1 MTLMKKARLYRGQDY
16 ARLRS
21 RCLSARTLFKDP
33 EFPADEGS
41 LGCSRDVL
49 WKRPPELREEPR
61 FLVDADRFSAVQG
74 DLGDCWFVSALT
86 AVTLNP
92 ELLVR
97 VVPRDQGFSHPY
109 AGIFHFRFW
118 QGGEWVEVV
127 VDDRLPVTVLGQLCF
142 SRSSNPAEFWSA
154 LLEKAYAKLH
164 GSYSALDAGKCF
176 EATEDLTG
184 GVTERFLLADE
195 ELPTDLFSIMVRA
208 SQRGSLLTCCVPSA
222 KKSGTDQTET
232 GLISSHSYCVT
243 GVRRWKVKVP
253 SRWKS
258 YVELVRLRNP
268 WGDEMEWRGAWSDN
282 SEEWGLVSAEERK
295 RLEVTAAGDG
305 EFWMTYE
312 EFKKRFDELY
322 ITSLNPQNLEDS
334 ARQRLYTLAEVIQEV
349 LLYPEKIKSGHQ
361 GTKKWEEV
369 NYDGSWVR
377 NSTAGG
383 PPQGTSLDLFSSN
396 PQYLLHLTEADDAL
410 EVEDEA
416 EGQREKSEKGT
427 CSVVISLSQK
437 NRRVNKL
444 ELLTVGICV
453 YEVEEKRAR
462 SALSP
467 SWFQRHRPLN
477 KVIFKKTRTV
487 TFRLQLHPGHY
498 VLVPCTAWPNK
509 EGDFL
514 LRVFCEK
521 AATMEENDEDARI
534 LVVRDEELGDSTDG
548 GVGGGSGL
556 HQPHD
561 LRDVFWRNAGM
572 VGHICARKLMQALNT
587 LFSGQLEFSLDM
599 TRSLLAMV
607 DRDFSGTV
615 DYYEF
620 EPLVFSLLRWVDVY
634 NRKKNQETK
643 TFSGYDWQLGD
654 ALRELGYQVPRRL
667 QGLVVVRYGDD
678 EGNISLKDF
687 LMATCRISVM
697 LERFRNHSGEEDE
710 QATLSL
716 SDWLQDTL
724 YC

>member
-1 MTLMKKARLYRGQDY
+1 MTLERKAKLYRGQDF
-16 ARLRS
+16 AKLRA
-21 RCLSARTLFKDP
+21 RCLAAGTLFQDP

-41 LGCSRDVL
+41 LGCSKDVL
-49 WKRPPELREEPR
+49 WKRPTELRDEPR
-61 FLVDADRFSAVQG
+61 FLLDADRFSAVQG

-86 AVTLNP
+86 AATLNP
-92 ELLVR
+92 ELLRR
-97 VVPRDQGFSHPY
+97 VVPRDQSFSHQY

-118 QGGEWVEVV
+118 QGGEWVDVV
-127 VDDRLPVTVLGQLCF
+127 VDDRLPVTTQDQLCF

-154 LLEKAYAKLH
+154 LLEKAYAKLN
-164 GSYSALDAGKCF
+164 GSYNALDAGKCF

-184 GVTERFLLADE
+184 GVTERFMLADE
-195 ELPTDLFSIMVRA
+195 DLPSDLFSIMVRA

-222 KKSGTDQTET
+222 KKSGTDQSET

-243 GVRRWKVKVP
+243 GVRRWKVRVP
-253 SRWKS
+253 SRWKN
-258 YVELVRLRNP
+258 YVDLVRLRNP

-282 SEEWGLVSAEERK
+282 SEEWGLVSAEERR
-295 RLEVTAAGDG
+295 RLEVTSAGDG

-322 ITSLNPQNLEDS
+322 ITSLNPQSLEDS
-334 ARQRLYTLAEVIQEV
+334 ARQRLYTLAEVTQEV
-349 LLYPEKIKSGHQ
+349 LLYPDKVKAGYQ
-361 GTKKWEEV
+361 GSKKWEEV
-369 NYDGSWVR
+369 NYDGSWIR
-377 NSTAGG
+377 NATAGG
-383 PPQGTSLDLFSSN
+383 PPQGGCLDLFSNN

-416 EGQREKSEKGT
+416 EERQREDKGT

-437 NRRVNKL
+437 NRRANKL
-444 ELLTVGICV
+444 ELLIVGLMV
-453 YEVEEKRAR
+453 YEVEEKRSR
-462 SALSP
+462 SPLSP
-467 SWFQRHRPLN
+467 LWFQRHRPLN
-477 KVIFKKTRTV
+477 KAIFKKTRTI

-498 VLVPCTAWPNK
+498 VLVPCTAFPNM

-521 AATMEENDEDARI
+521 AATMEENDEDAKI
-534 LVVRDEELGDSTDG
+534 LNVRNEELGDSTDG
-548 GVGGGSGL
+548 GREGSL
-556 HQPHD
+556 HQRHD
-561 LRDVFWRNAGM
+561 LKDVFWTNAGM
-572 VGHICARKLMQALNT
+572 EGHICARKLMHALNT
-587 LFSGQLEFSLDM
+587 LFSDELEFSLDM

-607 DRDFSGTV
+607 DRDHSGTV

-634 NRKKNQETK
+634 NRKRDQETK
-643 TFSGYDWQLGD
+643 TLSGYDWQLGD

-667 QGLVVVRYGDD
+667 QGLVVVRYGDH

-697 LERFRNHSGEEDE
+697 LERFRNHSGEEGE
-710 QATLSL
+710 HATLAL
-716 SDWLQDTL
+716 TDWLQDTL